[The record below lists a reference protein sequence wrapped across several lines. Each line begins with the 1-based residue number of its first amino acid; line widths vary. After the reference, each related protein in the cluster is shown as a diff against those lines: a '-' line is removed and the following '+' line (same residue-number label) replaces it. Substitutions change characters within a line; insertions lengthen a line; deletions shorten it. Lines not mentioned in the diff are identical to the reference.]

1 MNFTPRKADDDS
13 KVAKIMKYESVTKY
27 MAKDL
32 ITFRPE
38 QDIYEAID
46 LMLKHKISGA
56 PVLDSSAKLV
66 GLLSEKDCLR
76 VMISSA
82 YHNEPIGIRRVADYM
97 TVSVATISPD
107 KDVLD
112 VANLFLGSNYRRFP
126 VVENGKLLGQVSR
139 RDILRAAND
148 IKTASWKA

>member
-56 PVLDSSAKLV
+56 PVLDSNAKLV

-148 IKTASWKA
+148 IKTASWKV

>member
-56 PVLDSSAKLV
+56 PVLDSNAKLV

>member
-1 MNFTPRKADDDS
+1 MNFTPRKADEDS
-13 KVAKIMKYESVTKY
+13 KTAKIMKYESVTKY
-27 MAKDL
+27 MARDL

-56 PVLDSSAKLV
+56 PVLDSSGKLV

-82 YHNEPIGIRRVADYM
+82 YHNEPVGIRRVADYM
-97 TVSVATISPD
+97 TINVATISPD

-112 VANLFLGSNYRRFP
+112 VANLFLSSNYRRFP

>member
-1 MNFTPRKADDDS
+1 MNFTPRKAEDES
-13 KVAKIMKYESVTKY
+13 KTARIIKYDSVTKY

-46 LMLKHKISGA
+46 LMLQHKISGA
-56 PVLDSSAKLV
+56 PVLDVNGKLV

-82 YHNEPIGIRRVADYM
+82 YHNEPVGIRHVSDYM
-97 TVSVATISPD
+97 TINVATISPD

-112 VANLFLGSNYRRFP
+112 VANLFLSSNYRRFP

-139 RDILRAAND
+139 RDILKAAKD
-148 IKTASWKA
+148 LKTNTWKS